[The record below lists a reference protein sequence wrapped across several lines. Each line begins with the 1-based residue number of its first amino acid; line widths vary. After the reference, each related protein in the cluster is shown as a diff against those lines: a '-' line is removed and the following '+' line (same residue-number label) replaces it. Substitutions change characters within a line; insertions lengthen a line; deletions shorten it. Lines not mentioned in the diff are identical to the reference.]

1 MRQSRSF
8 IPTLKEV
15 PNDAVVPSHVLMLR
29 GGYVRA
35 LAAGIYSFLPLG
47 YRVVKKVCEIIRQ
60 EMDAI
65 GGQEFHLPAL
75 NPREIWEETG
85 RVQAFGDT
93 MYHLKNRDYVLA
105 PTHEEIITFHAR
117 KVVKSYKD
125 MPQTWYQIQT
135 KFRNEARPRSGVI
148 RGRQFLMKDSYSL
161 DVDEAA
167 LDKSYELHDKAYK
180 NIFSRVG
187 LKFFVVGASSGAMGG
202 SGSEEFMVRSDA
214 GEDVVAHCEACG
226 YAANVEVATS
236 VIEPVKR
243 ETESKEVY
251 EISTPNVK
259 SIDELC
265 AFLNI
270 NERQTAKSRVYIV
283 EEKPVLVLM
292 SGNDEVN
299 ETKLQKALGA
309 DVRPAH
315 PDELKLIT
323 GADAGSIGPIGFKGK
338 IVADNR
344 IKDCNNLFSGANKND
359 YHIGGLDFTRDV
371 SGIEYADLRSATSG
385 ECCPKCGEPLGVFTA
400 IELGHIFKLGTK
412 YSASMGANYLTESGD
427 EKPIVMGSYG
437 IGVERVVACS
447 IEQNHDD
454 NGIIWHKA
462 IAPFHVHLL
471 GLNMKKEPVI
481 EASEKVYNE
490 LQAAGIEVLFDDRPD
505 AQAGFKFKDADLLGM
520 PLQVI
525 VGEKKLA
532 ENKVEIK
539 VRKTGERLEASLD
552 GLAST
557 IKDLLEKI

>member
-1 MRQSRSF
+1 
-8 IPTLKEV
+8 
-15 PNDAVVPSHVLMLR
+15 
-29 GGYVRA
+29 
-35 LAAGIYSFLPLG
+35 
-47 YRVVKKVCEIIRQ
+47 
-60 EMDAI
+60 
-65 GGQEFHLPAL
+65 
-75 NPREIWEETG
+75 
-85 RVQAFGDT
+85 
-93 MYHLKNRDYVLA
+93 
-105 PTHEEIITFHAR
+105 
-117 KVVKSYKD
+117 
-125 MPQTWYQIQT
+125 
-135 KFRNEARPRSGVI
+135 
-148 RGRQFLMKDSYSL
+148 
-161 DVDEAA
+161 
-167 LDKSYELHDKAYK
+167 
-180 NIFSRVG
+180 
-187 LKFFVVGASSGAMGG
+187 
-202 SGSEEFMVRSDA
+202 
-214 GEDVVAHCEACG
+214 
-226 YAANVEVATS
+226 
-236 VIEPVKR
+236 
-243 ETESKEVY
+243 
-251 EISTPNVK
+251 
-259 SIDELC
+259 
-265 AFLNI
+265 
-270 NERQTAKSRVYIV
+270 
-283 EEKPVLVLM
+283 M
-292 SGNDEVN
+292 SGNAEVN
-299 ETKLQKALGA
+299 EIKLEKVLGGA
-309 DVRPAH
+309 VRPGH
-315 PDELKLIT
+315 PDELKEIT

-359 YHIGGLDFTRDV
+359 YYIGGLDFTRDV

-385 ECCPKCGEPLGVFTA
+385 EGCPKCGEPLGVFTA

-539 VRKTGERLEASLD
+539 VRKTGERLEASLE

>member
-1 MRQSRSF
+1 MRQSKSF

-75 NPREIWEETG
+75 NPKEIWEETG

-93 MYHLKNRDYVLA
+93 MFHLKNRDYVLA

-135 KFRNEARPRSGVI
+135 KFRNEARPRSGII

-161 DVDEAA
+161 DIDTDG
-167 LDKSYELHDKAYK
+167 LNKSYELHDQAYRK
-180 NIFSRVG
+180 IFSRVG

-202 SGSEEFMVRSDA
+202 SGSEEFMVGSPA
-214 GEDVVAHCEACG
+214 GEDTVAHCEACG
-226 YAANVEVATS
+226 YAANVEVASS
-236 VIEPVKR
+236 VITPVQR
-243 ETESKEVY
+243 ETESKAIY
-251 EISTPNVK
+251 EISTPNIK

-283 EEKPVLVLM
+283 DEKPVLILM
-292 SGNDEVN
+292 SGNDDVN
-299 ETKLQKALGA
+299 ETKLEKTLGSG
-309 DVRPAH
+309 VRPAH
-315 PDELKLIT
+315 PEELKAIT
-323 GADAGSIGPIGFKGK
+323 GADAGSIGPIGFNGR
-338 IVADNR
+338 IIADQR
-344 IKDCNNLFSGANKND
+344 IKECNNLFSGANKND
-359 YHIGGLDFTRDV
+359 YHIGGIDFIRDV
-371 SGIEYADLRSATSG
+371 PSIEYADLRTVTSVEG
-385 ECCPKCGEPLGVFTA
+385 CPKCGEPLGVFTA

-412 YSASMGANYLTESGD
+412 YSASMGATYLTEEGD

-437 IGVERVVACS
+437 IGVERVIACS
-447 IEQNHDD
+447 IEQSHDES
-454 NGIIWHKA
+454 GIIWNKS
-462 IAPFHVHLL
+462 IAPFHIHLL
-471 GLNMKKEPVI
+471 GLNMKKEPVA
-481 EASEKVYNE
+481 EASEKIYNE
-490 LQAAGIEVLFDDRPD
+490 LLSAGVEVLFDDRVD

-520 PLQVI
+520 PIQLI

-532 ENKVEIK
+532 ENKVEVKI
-539 VRKTGERLEASLD
+539 RKTGERIEIPLE
-552 GLAST
+552 GLAAT
-557 IKDLLEKI
+557 IKDLIEKL